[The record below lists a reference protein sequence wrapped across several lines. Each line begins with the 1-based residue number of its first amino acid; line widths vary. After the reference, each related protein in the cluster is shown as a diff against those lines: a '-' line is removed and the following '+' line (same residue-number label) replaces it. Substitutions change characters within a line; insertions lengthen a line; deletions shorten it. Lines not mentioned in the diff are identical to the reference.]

1 MDQTEPGVS
10 MPLPLAGLRVLS
22 LEQYGAGP
30 YGAMFL
36 AQLGAEVIKIEP
48 PAGGDTSRATGPYF
62 LGQNDSLFYQTFS
75 LNKKSLTLDM
85 KTPQGRKIF
94 ERLVPTVDAVINNLR
109 GDQPAKLKLTYDHLK
124 HLNPKLVCGHLSAY
138 GRGTSREAWP
148 GYDYLM
154 QAEAGFMS
162 VTGEPESPP
171 QRFGLSMVDFMTGAQ
186 FAIGILAAI
195 LAARESGTGCD
206 IDVSLL
212 DAAVHQLSYPAMW
225 YLNAGHQIGRTER
238 SSHPYVVPSQL
249 FKTSDGWIFIMA
261 QLPKF
266 YSLLVHLLERPELET
281 DARFATVA
289 DRHAN
294 KQAMVAELET
304 VLTQHST
311 AHWMEI
317 LGGTIPC
324 APVHDIRQALENPFL
339 HANGMITDT
348 PHPDQKNMR
357 ALANPLRI
365 DGARLPNRAAPGL
378 GADSDDILRHAG
390 YSAAEIAA
398 FHDEKII

>member
-1 MDQTEPGVS
+1 MDKAESCVTKA
-10 MPLPLAGLRVLS
+10 LPLSGLKVLS

-48 PAGGDTSRATGPYF
+48 PEGGDTSRATGPFF
-62 LGQNDSLFYQTFS
+62 LGPHDSLFYQTFS

-85 KTPQGRKIF
+85 KSPQGRDIF
-94 ERLVPTVDAVINNLR
+94 ERLVPTADIVMNNLR
-109 GDQPAKLKLTYDHLK
+109 GDQPEKLRITFNHLK
-124 HLNPKLVCGHLSAY
+124 HLNSKLVCGHLSAY

-162 VTGEPESPP
+162 VTGEPDSPP

-186 FAIGILAAI
+186 FAIGILAAVMG
-195 LAARESGTGCD
+195 ARSSGVGCD
-206 IDVSLL
+206 VDVSLL

-225 YLNAGHQIGRTER
+225 YLNAGHSITRTDR

-249 FKTSDGWIFIMA
+249 FKTQDSWIFIMA

-266 YSLLVHLLERPELET
+266 YTQLVTLLARPDLAT
-281 DARFATVA
+281 DSRFATVA
-289 DRHAN
+289 ARFEN
-294 KQAMVAELET
+294 KEALVAEMET
-304 VLTQHST
+304 ILTQQPTS
-311 AHWMEI
+311 HWMAV
-317 LGGTIPC
+317 LGGKIPC
-324 APVHDIRQALENPFL
+324 APVNDVQQALENPFL
-339 HANGMITDT
+339 QANGMITHT
-348 PHPDQKNMR
+348 PHPQQADMR

-365 DGARLPNRAAPGL
+365 NGARLKNQAAPAL
-378 GADSDDILRHAG
+378 GADSAAILQDAG
-390 YSAAEIAA
+390 YSETDIAA
-398 FHDEKII
+398 FQAAGII

>member
-1 MDQTEPGVS
+1 MDQAESCVS
-10 MPLPLAGLRVLS
+10 AALPLAGLKVLS

-48 PAGGDTSRATGPYF
+48 PEGGDTSRDTGPFF
-62 LGQNDSLFYQTFS
+62 LGPHDSQFYQTFS

-85 KTPQGRKIF
+85 KSPQGREIF

-109 GDQPAKLKLTYDHLK
+109 GDQPAKLRITFDHLK
-124 HLNPKLVCGHLSAY
+124 HLNIKLVCGHLSAY
-138 GRGTSREAWP
+138 GRGTAREAWP

-162 VTGEPESPP
+162 VTGEPDSPP

-186 FAIGILAAI
+186 FAIGILAAV
-195 LAARESGTGCD
+195 LGARTSGVGCD
-206 IDVSLL
+206 VDVSLL

-225 YLNAGHQIGRTER
+225 YLNAGHTVTRTDR

-249 FKTSDGWIFIMA
+249 LKTQDSWIFVMA

-266 YSLLVHLLERPELET
+266 YTQLVTLLNRPDLAT
-281 DARFATVA
+281 DPRFATVA
-289 DRHAN
+289 ARFDN
-294 KQAMVAELET
+294 KALLIAELEKIFT
-304 VLTQHST
+304 TQPTS
-311 AHWMEI
+311 HWMDV
-317 LGGTIPC
+317 LGGKIPC
-324 APVHDIRQALENPFL
+324 APVNDVQQALENPFL
-339 HANGMITDT
+339 HASGMITHT
-348 PHPDQKNMR
+348 PHPHQPEMR

-365 DGARLPNRAAPGL
+365 NGARLENQAAPAL
-378 GADSDDILRHAG
+378 GADSSTILQDAG
-390 YSAAEIAA
+390 YSEADIAA
-398 FHDEKII
+398 FRAARVI